1 MNILLNKIPK
11 PLPDN
16 AFCSIDVELFGA
28 EGHRLHRPTGKFACL
43 TACPDGENVYL
54 IDDEKVVDILLG
66 RIDNCVWV
74 FHNAQFD
81 LRHLRRWSKVP
92 PRKKLWCSY
101 IIERLLWSG
110 YYDSFSLKDLTRRYL
125 DQYLEKEARE
135 TFSTAQELSPELIE
149 YAAKDAIATW
159 KVAQEQKKLV
169 EKRPDVWRIWKEVDR
184 DAIWAYLDFM
194 GFRLDVEQWKQ
205 LAIENETKAQELKD
219 SFPFN
224 PASPKQVKETL
235 REMGFVGLPSTGVN
249 VLEQYIRQKPDCE
262 ASKVAQD
269 VLDFRK
275 VAKLASTYG
284 MNMIEK
290 YIEEENGYHIIYSN
304 FNVTGASSGRNA
316 SSDPNLQNVPFKRE
330 PLFRKPWIARPNN
343 KLIVADWSAQEPRE
357 HAYLTQDEHLINIF
371 KSGKD
376 PYIET
381 AKRVYEKEI
390 TKDDPY
396 RDIMKASFLGAT
408 YGQTPKGLEQTYGIP
423 VDEGEKLLHKFWMGF
438 PDSAMWCTHQRK
450 KKDYVESVMGRR
462 LWVNRH
468 NDAYERNNLNH
479 PHQATAADMMK
490 IAVLKIHQNWNFD
503 CPFGV
508 VAPIHD
514 EIVLDVP
521 EKLAPEIAEFVSH
534 TMIEVAEIMCEGIP
548 FVANAK
554 IVDNWLEAKK

>member
-1 MNILLNKIPK
+1 MNILINKIPK

-16 AFCSIDVELFGA
+16 TFVALDVELFGA

-54 IDDEKVVDILLG
+54 IDDEKIVDILLG

-81 LRHLRRWSKVP
+81 LRHLRRWSEVP

-149 YAAKDAIATW
+149 YAAKDAVATW

-169 EKRPDVWRIWKEVDR
+169 ENRPDVWRIWKEVDR
-184 DAIWAYLDFM
+184 DAVWAYLDFM
-194 GFRLDVEQWKQ
+194 GFRLDVEQWEQ

-235 REMGFVGLPSTGVN
+235 REMGFAGLPSTGVN

-316 SSDPNLQNVPFKRE
+316 SSDPNLQNIPIRRN
-330 PLFRKPWIARPNN
+330 PTYRRPWIARPNN
-343 KLIVADWSAQEPRE
+343 KLIVADWSAQEARI
-357 HAYLTQDEHLINIF
+357 HAYLTQDAHLIEIF

-381 AKRVYEKEI
+381 ARRVYEKEI

-396 RDIMKASFLGAT
+396 RDTMKASFLGAT
-408 YGQTPKGLEQTYGIP
+408 YGQTPQGLEQTYGIP
-423 VDEGEKLLHKFWMGF
+423 VDEGEELLDRFWMGF
-438 PDSAMWCTHQRK
+438 PDSAMWCGHQRK

-462 LWVNRH
+462 LWVNKH
-468 NDAYERNNLNH
+468 NNAYERNNLNH